1 METREDWRKAS
12 ERLYSS
18 EHSVAHL
25 LTQRNRRMA
34 DGRDPASGVGASLHG
49 PHSPG

>member
-18 EHSVAHL
+18 GHSVAHL
-25 LTQRNRRMA
+25 LTQRNRSMA
-34 DGRDPASGVGASLHG
+34 DGRDRASGVGASLHG